1 MAVTADKPAPYAP
14 ASTMLEI
21 IKRHRDRG
29 LPVPVNKETLV
40 RGGVAETIIPRVLQ
54 ALQTLDLIDDAG
66 QPTPT
71 FEGIRKAPE
80 AEYKN
85 RMAEWLNAAY
95 ADALQFVDPATA
107 DETKVRD
114 AFRNYTP
121 TGQQARMVS
130 LFIQLYAAAG
140 VGPER
145 ALQQPRPHT
154 RTAPRPA
161 ASRPASRSG
170 AGSQSG
176 SRSGAGSRSSSH
188 IPAAPNSHIPEPLT
202 GLLARLPSERGW
214 TQGDRDKFL
223 KTFGTVLDFCF
234 PIVSADTLAEAEE
247 EEE

>member
-1 MAVTADKPAPYAP
+1 MAVTADKAAPYAP
-14 ASTMLEI
+14 PSTMLEI

-29 LPVPVNKETLV
+29 LPMPVNKETLV
-40 RGGVAETIIPRVLQ
+40 RGGVAESIVPRVLQ

-95 ADALQFVDPATA
+95 ADALQFVDPAIA
-107 DETKVRD
+107 DETQVRD
-114 AFRNYTP
+114 AFRNYVP

-145 ALQQPRPHT
+145 QAPQPRPRT
-154 RTAPRPA
+154 RA
-161 ASRPASRSG
+161 AARSNTSKPMSRP
-170 AGSQSG
+170 
-176 SRSGAGSRSSSH
+176 GSRSSAGLRSPSH
-188 IPAAPNSHIPEPLT
+188 VLPAANPHVPEPLT
-202 GLLARLPSERGW
+202 GLLVRLPSERGW
-214 TQGDRDKFL
+214 TQSDRDKFL
-223 KTFGTVLDFCF
+223 NTFGTVLDFCF
-234 PIVSADTLAEAEE
+234 PIVSADTLTKAEE
-247 EEE
+247 DDE